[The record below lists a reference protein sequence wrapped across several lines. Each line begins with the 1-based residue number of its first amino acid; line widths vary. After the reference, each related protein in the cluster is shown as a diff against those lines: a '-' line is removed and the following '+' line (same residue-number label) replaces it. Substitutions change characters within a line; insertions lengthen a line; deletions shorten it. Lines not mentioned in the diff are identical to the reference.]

1 MKRLVRSVV
10 VGLVVLGLGAAL
22 AGAAPIKIGICK
34 IVEHP
39 ALDAVERGAI
49 DALTAAG
56 YAEGKDVEYL
66 KASAQGDYNVAVSIA
81 QNFQAQH
88 VDLVLAIATPTALA
102 AAQVFK
108 GTSTPVVFA
117 AITAPEEYGL
127 VVDAKDPSRNENI
140 TGVSDR
146 IDVSLDLK
154 LLKDLSPSIKRIGL
168 VYNPGEVNS
177 DLLTRLA
184 EQSAPSLGLTIVK
197 VAADTSANVPI
208 AAQSLIGR
216 VDAFFVTTD
225 NTVVSAIDSVVAAA
239 NEAKVPFL
247 MADYTSV
254 RFGPTVARGFDY
266 YEHGQIAGSVI
277 LEVLSGKK
285 PSQIPV
291 VYHATVAREKVYVN
305 LDAAARIAFVF
316 PQAVIDQADGLYFA
330 GAMWD
335 RKPTAK

>member
-1 MKRLVRSVV
+1 MNRFVKS
-10 VGLVVLGLGAAL
+10 LVVCLMVLGVGAACVH
-22 AGAAPIKIGICK
+22 GDPIKIGICK

-39 ALDAVERGAI
+39 ALDAVERGTI

-56 YAEGKDVEYL
+56 YIEGKDVEYIRS
-66 KASAQGDYNVAVSIA
+66 SAQGDYNVAVSIA

-88 VDLVLAIATPTALA
+88 VDLVVAIATPTALA
-102 AAQVFK
+102 AAQVFR
-108 GTSTPVVFA
+108 GSSTPIVFA

-146 IDVSLDLK
+146 IDVPLDLA
-154 LLKDLSPSIKRIGL
+154 LLKELSPNIKRIGL

-197 VAADTSANVPI
+197 AVADTSAAVPM

-239 NEAKVPFL
+239 NEARVPFL

-254 RFGPTVARGFDY
+254 RFGPTIARGFDY
-266 YEHGQIAGSVI
+266 YEHGQIAGSVV
-277 LEVLSGKK
+277 LQVLSGKR
-285 PSQIPV
+285 PNEIPV
-291 VYHATVAREKVYVN
+291 VYHADVEREKVYLN
-305 LDAAARIAFVF
+305 LDAAAKIAFTF
-316 PQAVIDQADGLYFA
+316 PQAVVDQANGLYFA
-330 GAMWD
+330 GTMWD
-335 RKPTAK
+335 RQIGTK

>member
-1 MKRLVRSVV
+1 VRRLVQGVV

-254 RFGPTVARGFDY
+254 QFGPTVARGFDY

-291 VYHATVAREKVYVN
+291 VYHATVAREKVYLN

>member
-1 MKRLVRSVV
+1 VNRLVRSAILS
-10 VGLVVLGLGAAL
+10 LVVLGVAA
-22 AGAAPIKIGICK
+22 ACVHGVPIKIGICK

-39 ALDAVERGAI
+39 ALDAVEQGAI

-56 YAEGKDVEYL
+56 YVEGKDVQYL
-66 KASAQGDYNVAVSIA
+66 KASAQGDYNVAISIA
-81 QNFQAQH
+81 QNYQAQH

-102 AAQVFK
+102 AAQVFR
-108 GTSTPVVFA
+108 GTTTPIVFA

-127 VVDAKDPSRNENI
+127 VLDAHDPSRNENI

-146 IDVSLDLK
+146 IDVALDLK

-197 VAADTSANVPI
+197 AIADTSAAVLM

-239 NEAKVPFL
+239 NEARVPFL

-285 PSQIPV
+285 PNQIPV
-291 VYHATVAREKVYVN
+291 VYHADVEREKVYLN
-305 LDAAARIAFVF
+305 LDAAAKIAFTF
-316 PQAVIDQADGLYFA
+316 PQAVVDQADGLYFA

-335 RKPTAK
+335 RNPPLK